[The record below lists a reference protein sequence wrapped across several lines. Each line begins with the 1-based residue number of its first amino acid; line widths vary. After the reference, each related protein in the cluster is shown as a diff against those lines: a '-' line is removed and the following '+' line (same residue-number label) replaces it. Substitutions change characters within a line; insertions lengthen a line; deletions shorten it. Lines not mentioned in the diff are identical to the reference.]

1 MSIPILI
8 ISGPVGVGKTSSGE
22 ELSEVLDERGI
33 PHTFVDFDQLGY
45 TYPRVPEDPWS
56 NGLGFK
62 IARNLVVSS
71 VVEDWDFVKGI
82 EQAIPD
88 AEVKTVQ
95 LFASPESL
103 VSRVEKREIGSG
115 LDWHRN
121 RSLELLKLL
130 QAESV
135 PRDFTVQSYGKS
147 IIEIAQELFELVD
160 WRAP

>member
-1 MSIPILI
+1 M
-8 ISGPVGVGKTSSGE
+8 
-22 ELSEVLDERGI
+22 LDERGI
-33 PHTFVDFDQLGY
+33 PHTFVDFDQLRY
-45 TYPRVPEDPWS
+45 TYPKVPEDPWS
-56 NGLGFK
+56 NGFGFK
-62 IARNLVVSS
+62 NLASIRVNCFERGARNLVVSS

-130 QAESV
+130 QADTV
-135 PRDFTVQSYGKS
+135 PRDFTVQSDRKS
-147 IIEIAQELFELVD
+147 IIEIAQELFELVN
-160 WRAP
+160 WRSC